1 MMQKQII
8 FLEGTPT
15 VTCFKIAKILR
26 RRGYDTVLISLS
38 NNFDK
43 VFYEG
48 YSKVISFNLEH
59 LNILKHPL
67 STFKNLFKNLRI
79 FKIINHIRKL
89 KPYVIVGVAAPYPI
103 TLSAITL
110 YLFKKI
116 PFIYFPYDVNLLKY
130 NNIENNYILDS
141 IPKIE
146 LKSEI
151 YCLKN
156 ADGIIF
162 KGDEYKYIKNM
173 LDIKSPV
180 LQFLPYC
187 LKESIVPINK
197 NKLSKLDGKIH
208 IVYVG
213 RFSKDLYGGME
224 KILFQKLHLH
234 VYTGQYDLILNSKEH
249 AKFLNNKYFHLHKPV
264 NQYEICKEISKYDF
278 GFWLSVLDL
287 NIWKKEW
294 IASASGNK
302 LSTYIEAG
310 VPLIYY
316 KDMAFNHSL
325 IQKYGLGIGVDNN
338 QANNLK
344 ILLKKFNKKQFLKDI
359 KFARKDYEMSNNI
372 HKLEEFF
379 DEVIKAKNN

>member
-1 MMQKQII
+1 MQKQIV

-26 RRGYDTVLISLS
+26 GRGYNTVLISLS

-59 LNILKHPL
+59 LNVLKHPL
-67 STFKNLFKNLRI
+67 STFKNLFKNLKI
-79 FKIINHIRKL
+79 FKIINNIRKL
-89 KPYVIVGVAAPYPI
+89 NPYVIVGVAAPYPI

-110 YLFKKI
+110 YIFKKI

-130 NNIENNYILDS
+130 NNIENNYVLDG

-146 LKSEI
+146 LKSER

-162 KGDEYKYIKNM
+162 KGDEYKYIKNI
-173 LDIKSPV
+173 LGIKSPV

-187 LKESIVPINK
+187 LKDSIVPINK

-213 RFSKDLYGGME
+213 RFRKGLYGGME
-224 KILFQKLHLH
+224 KILFQKLPLH
-234 VYTGQYDLILNSKEH
+234 G
-249 AKFLNNKYFHLHKPV
+249 
-264 NQYEICKEISKYDF
+264 
-278 GFWLSVLDL
+278 
-287 NIWKKEW
+287 
-294 IASASGNK
+294 
-302 LSTYIEAG
+302 
-310 VPLIYY
+310 
-316 KDMAFNHSL
+316 
-325 IQKYGLGIGVDNN
+325 
-338 QANNLK
+338 
-344 ILLKKFNKKQFLKDI
+344 
-359 KFARKDYEMSNNI
+359 
-372 HKLEEFF
+372 
-379 DEVIKAKNN
+379 